1 VRFGGRVTIS
11 VRKIALSAWIP
22 CLMVGPQTRRKSR
35 ESGARFFASVWGR
48 LGPAP
53 SGMSPVGNIQPLAVS
68 NLVMRRIRLLARILL
83 GLALGAVC
91 AITVYAGHLTRE
103 ASRVVHIV
111 YEFSNR
117 GTPTTIA
124 DLRQRLGNSLKQSAP
139 CIENGC
145 GYEVRLTNQ
154 WLGSLHLAPFSVLR
168 ASFWTT
174 NGVLDVNTLDFWTIN
189 AEGRMFLS
197 YVTFKYCDA
206 CDSVWLNPGESSRIP
221 VTGTIDIGNRAT
233 EANKRIALALDV
245 SCLTKLSGCTNPAQM
260 FPTIWEQP
268 SVEMV
273 RCLIPNHDG
282 TVE

>member
-1 VRFGGRVTIS
+1 MEGELQSGSRNRPKFVDSLPDGRAVKEAEEP
-11 VRKIALSAWIP
+11 R
-22 CLMVGPQTRRKSR
+22 
-35 ESGARFFASVWGR
+35 
-48 LGPAP
+48 
-53 SGMSPVGNIQPLAVS
+53 AVS
-68 NLVMRRIRLLARILL
+68 NLVMRRIRLLTRILL
-83 GLALGAVC
+83 GLALVAGC
-91 AITVYAGHLTRE
+91 AITVYAGHLRRE
-103 ASRVVHIV
+103 ASRLVHIV

-117 GTPTTIA
+117 GNPPTIA
-124 DLRQRLGNSLKQSAP
+124 DLRERLGNSLKQSAP

-154 WLGSLHLAPFSVLR
+154 LLAVLHLAPFSVLR
-168 ASFWTT
+168 ATFWTT
-174 NGVLDVNTLDFWTIN
+174 NGVLDVSTLDFWTVN
-189 AEGRMFLS
+189 AEERMFLS

-206 CDSVWLNPGESSRIP
+206 CDSVWLNPGGSSRIP